1 MRKDSPNAKP
11 IALSADNIV
20 ISNGR
25 NRYDSKAILQENKFI
40 KRQNEVLRKEL

>member
-11 IALSADNIV
+11 IDLSADNIE

>member
-1 MRKDSPNAKP
+1 MRKDSSPSKQ
-11 IALSADNIV
+11 IDLSADNIE
-20 ISNGR
+20 IAQGK